1 MKERS
6 IVDLH
11 ISYMIPLLERMRML
25 VNMYMNTVLRVR
37 QNNVD

>member
-11 ISYMIPLLERMRML
+11 ISYMTPFIKKDEDVSQYVYEYSLKGAKKIM
-25 VNMYMNTVLRVR
+25 
-37 QNNVD
+37 